1 MMPAEENALHHGS
14 LAHDRRERM
23 AHSNKNNPRMP
34 LEKAIYGIVVLA
46 IALAGALFGG
56 QAVDTGAPAPQKVAS
71 SQEQTEQTS
80 SLTFRNEDRLESHYL
95 KHGIDM
101 GYDSAEDYQA
111 GANAVISNPNVLHK
125 TQAED
130 GDDVYFLKKTGEFVV
145 VSQQGY
151 IRTYFIADEDY
162 YDRQ

>member
-1 MMPAEENALHHGS
+1 
-14 LAHDRRERM
+14 M
-23 AHSNKNNPRMP
+23 AQSNKNNPRTP
-34 LEKAIYGIVVLA
+34 LEKAVCGIVVLA

-56 QAVDTGAPAPQKVAS
+56 QVVNTGAPTPREAAFN
-71 SQEQTEQTS
+71 QEQAEQAS

-111 GANAVISNPNVLHK
+111 GANAVISNPNALHK
-125 TQAED
+125 TQTED
-130 GDDVYFLKKTGEFVV
+130 GDDVYFLKKTGEFVA

>member
-1 MMPAEENALHHGS
+1 
-14 LAHDRRERM
+14 M
-23 AHSNKNNPRMP
+23 AHSNKNNPRTL

-56 QAVDTGAPAPQKVAS
+56 QAVNTGAPAPQEAAS
-71 SQEQTEQTS
+71 RREQTEQAS

>member
-1 MMPAEENALHHGS
+1 MTQ
-14 LAHDRRERM
+14 
-23 AHSNKNNPRMP
+23 SNRNNPRTP

-46 IALAGALFGG
+46 IVLAGALFGG
-56 QAVDTGAPAPQKVAS
+56 QVVNTGAPT
-71 SQEQTEQTS
+71 SQEAVSNQEQAEQAS
-80 SLTFRNEDRLESHYL
+80 SLTFRNQDRLESHYL

-111 GANAVISNPNVLHK
+111 GANTVISNPNALHK
-125 TQAED
+125 TQTED

>member
-1 MMPAEENALHHGS
+1 
-14 LAHDRRERM
+14 M
-23 AHSNKNNPRMP
+23 AHSNKNNPRTL

-56 QAVDTGAPAPQKVAS
+56 QAVNTGAPAPQEAAS
-71 SQEQTEQTS
+71 RQEQTEQAS

-101 GYDSAEDYQA
+101 GYDSADDYQA
-111 GANAVISNPNVLHK
+111 GANAVISNPDALHK
-125 TQAED
+125 TQTED

>member
-1 MMPAEENALHHGS
+1 
-14 LAHDRRERM
+14 M
-23 AHSNKNNPRMP
+23 AHSNKNNPRTL

-56 QAVDTGAPAPQKVAS
+56 QAVNTGAPAPQEAAS
-71 SQEQTEQTS
+71 RQEQTEQAS

-101 GYDSAEDYQA
+101 GYDSADDYQA

-151 IRTYFIADEDY
+151 ICTYFIADEDY

>member
-1 MMPAEENALHHGS
+1 
-14 LAHDRRERM
+14 M
-23 AHSNKNNPRMP
+23 AHSNKNNPRTL

-56 QAVDTGAPAPQKVAS
+56 QAVNTGAPAPQEAAS
-71 SQEQTEQTS
+71 RQEQTEQAS

-101 GYDSAEDYQA
+101 GYDSADDYQA
-111 GANAVISNPNVLHK
+111 GANAVIFNPNVLHK

>member
-1 MMPAEENALHHGS
+1 
-14 LAHDRRERM
+14 M
-23 AHSNKNNPRMP
+23 AHSNKNNPCTP

-56 QAVDTGAPAPQKVAS
+56 QAVDTGAPTPREAAFN
-71 SQEQTEQTS
+71 QERAEQTS

-111 GANAVISNPNVLHK
+111 VANAVISNPNVLHK

>member
-1 MMPAEENALHHGS
+1 
-14 LAHDRRERM
+14 M
-23 AHSNKNNPRMP
+23 AHSNKNNPRTP
-34 LEKAIYGIVVLA
+34 LEKAICGIVVLA

-56 QAVDTGAPAPQKVAS
+56 QAVNTGAPAPQEAAS
-71 SQEQTEQTS
+71 RQEQTEQAS

-101 GYDSAEDYQA
+101 GYDSADDYQE
-111 GANAVISNPNVLHK
+111 GANAVISNPNALHK

>member
-1 MMPAEENALHHGS
+1 
-14 LAHDRRERM
+14 M
-23 AHSNKNNPRMP
+23 AHSNKNNPRTL

-56 QAVDTGAPAPQKVAS
+56 QAVNTGAPAPQEAAS
-71 SQEQTEQTS
+71 RREQTEQAS

-101 GYDSAEDYQA
+101 GYDSADDYQV

-130 GDDVYFLKKTGEFVV
+130 GDDVYFLKKTGEFVA

>member
-1 MMPAEENALHHGS
+1 
-14 LAHDRRERM
+14 M
-23 AHSNKNNPRMP
+23 AHSNKNNLRTL

-56 QAVDTGAPAPQKVAS
+56 QAVNTGAPAPQEAAS
-71 SQEQTEQTS
+71 RQEQTEQAS

-101 GYDSAEDYQA
+101 GYDSADDYQA
-111 GANAVISNPNVLHK
+111 GANAVISNPSALHK

>member
-1 MMPAEENALHHGS
+1 
-14 LAHDRRERM
+14 
-23 AHSNKNNPRMP
+23 
-34 LEKAIYGIVVLA
+34 
-46 IALAGALFGG
+46 
-56 QAVDTGAPAPQKVAS
+56 
-71 SQEQTEQTS
+71 
-80 SLTFRNEDRLESHYL
+80 
-95 KHGIDM
+95 M

>member
-23 AHSNKNNPRMP
+23 AHSNKNNPRTP

-56 QAVDTGAPAPQKVAS
+56 QAVNTGAPAPQEAAS
-71 SQEQTEQTS
+71 RQEQTEQAS

-101 GYDSAEDYQA
+101 GYDSADDYQA
-111 GANAVISNPNVLHK
+111 GANAAISNPNVLHK

>member
-1 MMPAEENALHHGS
+1 
-14 LAHDRRERM
+14 M
-23 AHSNKNNPRMP
+23 AQSNKSNLRTP
-34 LEKAIYGIVVLA
+34 LEKAIYGIIVLA

-56 QAVDTGAPAPQKVAS
+56 QVVNAGAPTPQEAVS
-71 SQEQTEQTS
+71 NQEQDEQAS

-111 GANAVISNPNVLHK
+111 GANAVISNASALHK

-130 GDDVYFLKKTGEFVV
+130 GDDVYFLKKTDEFAV

>member
-1 MMPAEENALHHGS
+1 
-14 LAHDRRERM
+14 M
-23 AHSNKNNPRMP
+23 AHSNKNNPRTL

-56 QAVDTGAPAPQKVAS
+56 QAVNTGAPAPQEAAS
-71 SQEQTEQTS
+71 RQEQTEQAS

-101 GYDSAEDYQA
+101 GYDSADDYQA

>member
-1 MMPAEENALHHGS
+1 
-14 LAHDRRERM
+14 M
-23 AHSNKNNPRMP
+23 AQSNKNNPRTP
-34 LEKAIYGIVVLA
+34 FEKAIYGIVVLA

-56 QAVDTGAPAPQKVAS
+56 QAVNTGVPTPQEAAS
-71 SQEQTEQTS
+71 GQEQAGRAS

-111 GANAVISNPNVLHK
+111 GANAVISNPSALHK
-125 TQAED
+125 TQTVD

-151 IRTYFIADEDY
+151 IRTYFITDEDY

>member
-1 MMPAEENALHHGS
+1 
-14 LAHDRRERM
+14 M
-23 AHSNKNNPRMP
+23 AHSNKNNPRTL

-56 QAVDTGAPAPQKVAS
+56 QAVNTSAPAPQEAAS
-71 SQEQTEQTS
+71 RQEQTEQAS

-101 GYDSAEDYQA
+101 GYDSADDYQA

-130 GDDVYFLKKTGEFVV
+130 GDDVPQKDGRVCGCLAAGLHPHLFHC
-145 VSQQGY
+145 
-151 IRTYFIADEDY
+151 R
-162 YDRQ
+162 

>member
-1 MMPAEENALHHGS
+1 
-14 LAHDRRERM
+14 M
-23 AHSNKNNPRMP
+23 AQSNKNNLRTPF
-34 LEKAIYGIVVLA
+34 EKAICGIVVLA

-56 QAVDTGAPAPQKVAS
+56 QAVNTGAPAPQEAAS
-71 SQEQTEQTS
+71 RQEQTEQAS

-101 GYDSAEDYQA
+101 GYDSADDYQA
-111 GANAVISNPNVLHK
+111 GANAVISNPNALHK

>member
-1 MMPAEENALHHGS
+1 
-14 LAHDRRERM
+14 M
-23 AHSNKNNPRMP
+23 AQSNKNNPRTP
-34 LEKAIYGIVVLA
+34 FEKAIYGIVVLA
-46 IALAGALFGG
+46 IALAGALFGD
-56 QAVDTGAPAPQKVAS
+56 QAVNTGAPAPQEAAS
-71 SQEQTEQTS
+71 RQEQTEQAS
-80 SLTFRNEDRLESHYL
+80 SLAFRNEDRLENHYL

-111 GANAVISNPNVLHK
+111 GANAVTSNPSALHK

>member
-1 MMPAEENALHHGS
+1 
-14 LAHDRRERM
+14 M
-23 AHSNKNNPRMP
+23 AQSNKNNPRTP
-34 LEKAIYGIVVLA
+34 FEKAIYGILVLA
-46 IALAGALFGG
+46 IALAGVLFGC
-56 QAVDTGAPAPQKVAS
+56 QAVNTGAPAPQEAAS
-71 SQEQTEQTS
+71 RQEQTEQAS
-80 SLTFRNEDRLESHYL
+80 SLAFRNGDRLESHYL

-111 GANAVISNPNVLHK
+111 GANAVISNPDVLHK